1 MQITFGSC
9 LNLVLASHQFNL
21 CLDCFVFV
29 FSESSE
35 QKKTVKM
42 SKWINVKYCMH
53 SCIIILT
60 ENIFFVVIAGTSLD
74 FHKQKDYHFL
84 VATEAG
90 KIHKVIYIPY
100 IYIFCINKCPVNI
113 LLSEDIQ
120 SWVISLS
127 HFSSL
132 FESGSG
138 IVACFVCGGYLLLG
152 RHCLYNIPL
161 LSLIREEV
169 FLVAV
174 CLCTAITAERA
185 ASANN
190 IPSLSLSL
198 FMFFT
203 LPARGRLAFK
213 LFILKNQT

>member
-1 MQITFGSC
+1 MWK
-9 LNLVLASHQFNL
+9 N
-21 CLDCFVFV
+21 
-29 FSESSE
+29 
-35 QKKTVKM
+35 
-42 SKWINVKYCMH
+42 CMH

-60 ENIFFVVIAGTSLD
+60 VYIFFVVIAGTSLD

-100 IYIFCINKCPVNI
+100 IYSALTNALWTSCSLKIFY
-113 LLSEDIQ
+113 
-120 SWVISLS
+120 ISLS
-127 HFSSL
+127 NFSSL
-132 FESGSG
+132 SESGSG
-138 IVACFVCGGYLLLG
+138 IVACFVCGACLLLG
-152 RHCLYNIPL
+152 RHCLYNIP
-161 LSLIREEV
+161 LIREEV

-190 IPSLSLSL
+190 IPSLSLTL
-198 FMFFT
+198 FIFFT

-213 LFILKNQT
+213 LFILTNIVLFLI